1 MTGQGQ
7 GQRNTLVLICSIAA
21 LAGCLAKEAPLGTGD
36 TTVAAPQAGAPQI
49 DGHPQLVAVQSE
61 RYDFQP
67 LASDPDGDALTFSI
81 QNKPAWATF
90 DSGTGRLTGTPDF
103 AATGSNENI
112 VISVSDGKSTVA
124 LPAFAIAIS
133 RDGIG
138 SVTLEWAPPQ
148 TNTDGSYISD
158 LAGYV
163 IYYGTDAG
171 NYDTTI
177 HIRNVGL
184 TRYVVDNL
192 APATY
197 FIVATAFNQAGV
209 ESGFS
214 NEVTRSVVIN

>member
-1 MTGQGQ
+1 MTGQGP
-7 GQRNTLVLICSIAA
+7 RNTLLLICSIAA
-21 LAGCLAKEAPLGTGD
+21 LAGCLAKEAPLGIAD
-36 TTVAAPQAGAPQI
+36 TSLTPQADAPQI
-49 DGHPQLVAVQSE
+49 DGHPQLVAVQSQ
-61 RYDFQP
+61 RYDFRP
-67 LASDPDGDALTFSI
+67 LASDPNGDALTFSI

-90 DSGTGRLTGTPDF
+90 DSATGRLTGTPDF
-103 AATGSNENI
+103 AATGSSGNI
-112 VISVSDGKSTVA
+112 VISVSDGKHTVA
-124 LPAFAIAIS
+124 LPAFDIAIS

-171 NYDTTI
+171 NYDKTI
-177 HIRNVGL
+177 RIDNVGL

-192 APATY
+192 VPATY
-197 FIVATAFNQAGV
+197 FIVATAFNNSGV

-214 NEVTRSVVIN
+214 NEVARSVVIN